1 MVNEDKL
8 YILMQELNRAEVK
21 GLITRAAMERVLFP
35 LAGMNEKRQD
45 SYAEEMISVLRT
57 SGDEEEVLV
66 RMQLCMQ
73 LISEGA
79 VMEGGNGGQKSG
91 TNDRAE
97 KENSKADGLSLIHI

>member
-1 MVNEDKL
+1 MDCKENL
-8 YILMQELNRAEVK
+8 YQNNSSVS
-21 GLITRAAMERVLFP
+21 F
-35 LAGMNEKRQD
+35 AGMNEKRQD

-97 KENSKADGLSLIHI
+97 RENSKADGGRRTKPHKIL